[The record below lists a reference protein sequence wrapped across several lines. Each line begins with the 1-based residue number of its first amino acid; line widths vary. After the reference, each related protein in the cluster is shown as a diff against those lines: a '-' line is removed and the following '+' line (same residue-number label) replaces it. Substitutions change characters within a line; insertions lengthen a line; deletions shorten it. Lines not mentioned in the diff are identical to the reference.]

1 MDDPQWLGVAGAAA
15 VVIVVTIVGLV
26 LHEVGHALA
35 AHAMGF
41 RVRVV
46 RTGPLAATATPAG
59 WRLRLTWRRS
69 RDGWVLADPV
79 RPERLR
85 ARHAVFV
92 AAGPAAHL
100 VVAGAMVA
108 AARAWGGAWVLAA
121 ILLLLTVGFNLVP
134 LGLRREG
141 RWLDGDWLLAWSLR
155 PRLATQRVAL
165 GALGLAMERGE
176 RPRDWDERWARLA
189 SLEGRRR
196 ECGAEVHGDMLAY
209 LWALDRGQVDDAGRL
224 LGRAFAGRRL
234 LPDGH
239 CAGILVAAAF
249 FVARHRG
256 RRALATRLVAAA
268 SPRSDGVT
276 AAGLELAGAA
286 IHLAAGEHDEAA
298 AASDRTLSLLD
309 GSPATAAGLRA
320 MDRDLASALRDAALS
335 GAQGRKAIV

>member
-1 MDDPQWLGVAGAAA
+1 MNDPQWLGVAGAAA
-15 VVIVVTIVGLV
+15 LVIGVTIASLV

-46 RTGPLAATATPAG
+46 RAGPLAATATPSG

-79 RPERLR
+79 RPERLH

-100 VVAGAMVA
+100 VVAGAVLA

-121 ILLLLTVGFNLVP
+121 ILLLLAVGFNLVP

-165 GALGLAMERGE
+165 GALSLAIQRGE

-189 SLEGRRR
+189 SLEQRRR
-196 ECGAEVHGDMLAY
+196 ECSVEVHGDLLAY

-224 LGRAFAGRRL
+224 LGRVFAGRRL
-234 LPDGH
+234 LPDEY
-239 CAGILVAAAF
+239 CAGILVGAAF

-256 RRALATRLVAAA
+256 RRALATRLLAAA
-268 SPRSDGVT
+268 PPRSDSVT
-276 AAGLELAGAA
+276 VAGRELAEAA
-286 IHLAAGEHDEAA
+286 IHLAAGERGEAA
-298 AASDRTLSLLD
+298 AACDRILSLLD
-309 GSPATAAGLRA
+309 GSPATAPGLRA

-335 GAQGRKAIV
+335 GTQGRRAIV